1 MPNLWDR
8 FSFGLG
14 DFPLT
19 DDLKKNRKKLE
30 SKVQKSTKNKSP
42 DLVDLLLRKNGQRI
56 IDSETL
62 IKETQK
68 RVWAALKKGYEYA
81 GNFENSDRFLRH
93 NVFSRIDMFVLYV
106 DLVGSTAMTLELPEE
121 KLAIIISSFAQEMA
135 SVIKLYNGYVL
146 KFVGDAVIGYF
157 VSKEYSISAAD
168 NAIYCVK
175 SMMKV
180 IDKGIN
186 PILNQYDYPDLRIK
200 IGIDFGKSIVVR
212 YGADKEKSHVDL
224 MGPVMNIAAK
234 IQSIAKPNQILI
246 GDDVFTR
253 LHPSIQ
259 KNCELIKWEKNEWG
273 YRSRKS
279 GKIYQVFKYRG

>member
-1 MPNLWDR
+1 MI
-8 FSFGLG
+8 SQ
-14 DFPLT
+14 LT
-19 DDLKKNRKKLE
+19 DDLKKNRKKHK
-30 SKVQKSTKNKSP
+30 SKVQKTSKFKRP
-42 DLVDLLLRKNGQRI
+42 DLVDLLLRKNGQRVV
-56 IDSETL
+56 DSETL

-135 SVIKLYNGYVL
+135 SVIRQYNGYVL

-157 VSKEYSISAAD
+157 IAEEYSIGAAD
-168 NAIYCVK
+168 NSINCVK
-175 SMMKV
+175 SMMNV

-186 PILNQYDYPDLRIK
+186 PILNQYDYLDLRIK

-212 YGADKEKSHVDL
+212 YGSDKEKSHVDL

-259 KNCELIKWEKNEWG
+259 KNCELIKWGKNEWG

-279 GKIYQVFKYRG
+279 GKIYQVFKYNG

>member
-1 MPNLWDR
+1 MI
-8 FSFGLG
+8 FQ
-14 DFPLT
+14 LT
-19 DDLKKNRKKLE
+19 DDLKKITKKRE
-30 SKVQKSTKNKSP
+30 SKVQNSAKIKKP
-42 DLVDLLLRKNGQRI
+42 DLIDLLLRKNGQRVV
-56 IDSETL
+56 DSDTL

-81 GNFENSDRFLRH
+81 GNFESSERFLRH

-135 SVIKLYNGYVL
+135 SVIKQYNGYVL

-157 VSKEYSISAAD
+157 VAEEYSIGAAD
-168 NAIYCVK
+168 NSINCVK

-212 YGADKEKSHVDL
+212 YGSDKEKSHVDL

-234 IQSIAKPNQILI
+234 IQSVAKPNQILI

-259 KNCELIKWEKNEWG
+259 QNCEPIKWEKNEWG

-279 GKIYQVFKYRG
+279 GKIYQVFKYNG